1 SAAHAGDISTPPA
14 STPPSA
20 TTSVFL
26 LNIDFAILIQL
37 LFDCA
42 RNRVFAFVR
51 ERCGTH
57 GVLYCKSDARRGGPS
72 HKGFV
77 NEAEWVLL
85 LAHPSGGVGVLR
97 MQHPNTGMAID
108 VDKAHE

>member
-1 SAAHAGDISTPPA
+1 MLSLRRRAVTVTVPRLVSASALFAFLAFGFPCPAVAAALADVPAAASVDALSAAHAGDTRTPPA

-42 RNRVFAFVR
+42 RDRAPIFVR
-51 ERCGTH
+51 ERC
-57 GVLYCKSDARRGGPS
+57 A
-72 HKGFV
+72 
-77 NEAEWVLL
+77 
-85 LAHPSGGVGVLR
+85 
-97 MQHPNTGMAID
+97 
-108 VDKAHE
+108 